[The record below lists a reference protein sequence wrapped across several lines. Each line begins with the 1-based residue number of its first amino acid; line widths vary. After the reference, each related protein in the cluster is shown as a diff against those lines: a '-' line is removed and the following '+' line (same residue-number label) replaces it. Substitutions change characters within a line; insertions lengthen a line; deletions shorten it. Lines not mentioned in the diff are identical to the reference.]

1 METKKTWKSAGT
13 LIGSALAVAL
23 LSGGIAWAARGSTT
37 PTPSPSASA
46 ATPGG
51 MKEGAR
57 LGRRAL
63 FRHLSS
69 AVLTVEVG
77 GQIHQIDVDRGTVKS
92 ISATAVTLEEADGR
106 TVTVPLDA
114 NTRFVLNCKP
124 VALSDIKSGVT
135 ATTMRDGDSPARVLR
150 TRDPSLPDADAAG
163 GTGL

>member
-1 METKKTWKSAGT
+1 METKKTWKIAGP

-23 LSGGIAWAARGSTT
+23 LSGGIAWAARGST
-37 PTPSPSASA
+37 PSPSPSASTA
-46 ATPGG
+46 IPGG
-51 MKEGAR
+51 MKEGGR
-57 LGRRAL
+57 LGPRAL

-69 AVLTVEVG
+69 AVLTVDVG
-77 GQIHQIDVDRGTVKS
+77 GQIHQIHVDRGTVKS

-124 VALSDIKSGVT
+124 VALSDIKTGVT
-135 ATTMRDGDSPARVLR
+135 ATAMRDGDSPARVLR
-150 TRDPSLPDADAAG
+150 ARDPSLPDAGAAG